1 MFYDKQ
7 NMLTPNFTLS
17 MKTTNT
23 KPIPESS
30 WIKFDAE
37 NQVIYAFPV
46 DKNTIGTHSFVITAS
61 DSDKYETRDAFEVH
75 VFDDDIET
83 FNHQFELVLD
93 YDFNEFSDD
102 LATRVALLNKLAV
115 YFSLNISN
123 VRVREFAEGSV
134 ILKFHFDTI
143 PEYECDSPLKG
154 EFFDD
159 EGAVNSRLKD
169 ALLPEFPVKSG
180 SFQPRGP
187 CKGGETGAVGA
198 APSGKWETY
207 VIIPAVILAVV
218 LLVIMVCL
226 FLLMRSRR
234 RRKMSLGDKDGSVFK
249 KKPAVLQEE
258 YEVKERLLKQ
268 PLVLPNEKPP
278 LAPPMHPRSP
288 SLKHANGDAP
298 HSAGYQ
304 APSFTSSRSPSNQT
318 SPGGSSPRKPTYSG
332 YRLPPAYVPP

>member
-1 MFYDKQ
+1 MFYDKED
-7 NMLTPNFTLS
+7 MLTPNLTLS
-17 MKTTNT
+17 MKTIKG
-23 KPIPESS
+23 KPMPKHL

-46 DKNTIGTHSFVITAS
+46 DKETIGTYEFVIIAS
-61 DSDKYETRDAFEVH
+61 DSDKHQAPDAFTVE
-75 VFDDDIET
+75 VFDDDTET

-93 YDFNEFSDD
+93 YDFKEFSDD
-102 LATRVALLNKLAV
+102 LVTRLELLNTLAL

-123 VRVREFAEGSV
+123 IRVREFTEGSV
-134 ILKFHFDTI
+134 ILKFHLDTI
-143 PEYECDSPLKG
+143 PEYECDSLIKRK
-154 EFFDD
+154 FFDD
-159 EGAVNSRLKD
+159 EGGVSSRLNNT
-169 ALLPEFPVKSG
+169 LLPKFPVKSG
-180 SFQPRGP
+180 SFQPLGP
-187 CKGGETGAVGA
+187 CKGGEIGAVGA

-226 FLLMRSRR
+226 FLVIRSRR

-288 SLKHANGDAP
+288 SLKHANGYEP
-298 HSAGYQ
+298 HSTGYQ
-304 APSFTSSRSPSNQT
+304 APSFTSSRSPSSQT
-318 SPGGSSPRKPTYSG
+318 TSGGSSPRKPTYSG